1 MSSIICGEFQWA
13 RIAIPQHFHEEL
25 HRRIFE
31 AILDLIKKD
40 KDPDFL
46 NVCDAMSDDKE
57 FQQIGG
63 SAFLAEMMANLPS
76 LSMVASAMR
85 ILQEKYSKRSIIA
98 AGKKMVEIG
107 EDTKHDVRKLP
118 QLMSDAAKRMADI
131 IPRDIEIDKE
141 ELIEEIERDDDKI
154 PTGFSQLDMILE
166 GGLEPGWLFLIAAR
180 PSVGKSSM
188 ASTIMANF
196 LKNDIPTSIISLE
209 MSRKQIMRR
218 LLCCYFHV
226 TPAEAKEHARSY
238 IERLHTPFYINVNG
252 SDISMVIQEIF
263 TTPAKVVIIDYY
275 GLITVGSKEGRI
287 QQLEE
292 ISRSI
297 KGAAMQSGKAVI
309 MLAQLNRD
317 IEKEKG
323 ARQPRLSDL
332 YGAGEKDADQISF
345 LHDPNAR
352 EDISPDPME
361 ISASVDANPVAE
373 IEWIIRKNRH
383 GPTGYLKL
391 KFEKKKFLMS
401 EEFPSSPKKLPTT
414 PHVSRSPDSIF

>member
-1 MSSIICGEFQWA
+1 M
-13 RIAIPQHFHEEL
+13 
-25 HRRIFE
+25 
-31 AILDLIKKD
+31 
-40 KDPDFL
+40 